1 MPKTYITTREREAA
15 LEARRNEAFTWA
27 LKTVN
32 ARLGKSYRATADAV
46 GVSERLLQN
55 LKRPEAVSN
64 AKFGSIRAIAHVIGM
79 TREEWLKLGGFDE

>member
-1 MPKTYITTREREAA
+1 MPKTYISTREREKAQDIH
-15 LEARRNEAFTWA
+15 RNEIFTWA

-55 LKRPEAVSN
+55 LKEPEAVSN
-64 AKFGSIRAIAHVIGM
+64 ARFGSIRAIAHEIGM
-79 TREEWLKLGGFDE
+79 TKEEWLKLGGFDK